1 MDEASQPLS
10 SAGGNSARHNYRQ
23 GPGGMPGGVNGPF
36 NIQNEISFIKEDAI
50 RVHNA
55 VLLLEAE
62 KESLRKAIRKL
73 KVGLIMKCFC
83 KKDLLKNNLFII

>member
-10 SAGGNSARHNYRQ
+10 SARPNNNYRNGSGIV
-23 GPGGMPGGVNGPF
+23 GPGGYS
-36 NIQNEISFIKEDAI
+36 IQAEIAMMREDNL

-62 KESLRKAIRKL
+62 KDSLRKAIRKL
-73 KVGLIMKCFC
+73 KVRKAFLR
-83 KKDLLKNNLFII
+83 N